1 MMNYSVGVETREKI
15 ITECRKLF
23 YEHGYEKTSFGMICD
38 NININRGLITYHF
51 KSKSKLAQII
61 YNEVWNDIDRII
73 DQQFGSYS
81 IIYKTFIENILLFR
95 CLNDNNNFL
104 RFYVEV
110 RSNTKLTDYTLERQK
125 IFIRKSL
132 KIINGMLSDEELVT
146 LSCMFLGV
154 ENGLVTNMYN
164 KKITEQADQISKKD
178 LHFVLSMLGFPPDT
192 IDQYYREVLKMLND
206 YRLCVKENFNIVLE
220 KKGEICVV

>member
-1 MMNYSVGVETREKI
+1 
-15 ITECRKLF
+15 
-23 YEHGYEKTSFGMICD
+23 
-38 NININRGLITYHF
+38 
-51 KSKSKLAQII
+51 
-61 YNEVWNDIDRII
+61 
-73 DQQFGSYS
+73 
-81 IIYKTFIENILLFR
+81 
-95 CLNDNNNFL
+95 
-104 RFYVEV
+104 
-110 RSNTKLTDYTLERQK
+110 TKLTDYTLERQK

-178 LHFVLSMLGFPPDT
+178 LHFVFSMLGFPPDT

-206 YRLCVKENFNIVLE
+206 YRLCVKENFNIILE
-220 KKGEICVV
+220 KKGAICVV